1 VGNSGS
7 TSDGRDGFKL
17 VGDGKRQFSC
27 HCKDSHHFFDGS
39 GVGWFPRDGVTSFGA
54 GVSLQLLRL
63 RLDGR
68 NSMVGDC
75 L

>member
-1 VGNSGS
+1 
-7 TSDGRDGFKL
+7 
-17 VGDGKRQFSC
+17 
-27 HCKDSHHFFDGS
+27 
-39 GVGWFPRDGVTSFGA
+39 VTSFGA

-75 L
+75 LPWQIR